1 MHGNTMRIAGIL
13 HVVKHKSNA
22 INVLLEEDTM
32 KSAIEIGKYYLEHSK
47 QAFDIMGLSDP
58 QEVKDAKYIISRI
71 DSNSKNSKIRLISKR
86 DAFDLCKGHFGTVE
100 EMEPGLKCL
109 EEHGY
114 IAIKPEKSGR
124 GRPSEKIYI
133 NPEYYKWKEKQNVK
147 TR

>member
-1 MHGNTMRIAGIL
+1 
-13 HVVKHKSNA
+13 
-22 INVLLEEDTM
+22 
-32 KSAIEIGKYYLEHSK
+32 
-47 QAFDIMGLSDP
+47 MGLSIH

-71 DSNSKNSKIRLISKR
+71 DSNSKNSKIRFISKR

-114 IAIKPEKSGR
+114 IAINQRKAAEGD
-124 GRPSEKIYI
+124 RPEKIYI